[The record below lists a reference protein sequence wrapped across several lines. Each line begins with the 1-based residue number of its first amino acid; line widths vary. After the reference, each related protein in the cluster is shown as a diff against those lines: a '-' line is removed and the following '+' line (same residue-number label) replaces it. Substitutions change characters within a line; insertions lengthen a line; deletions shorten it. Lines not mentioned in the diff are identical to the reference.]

1 MNIIIPLNSSYLRD
15 RYGIDGNFLELLK
28 TEVLPNTLDRLSF
41 DDRVNIIEIV
51 TDSEIH
57 NIAES
62 YSKVVLNTIDIGNL
76 QNANDVVRN
85 ILKVRLTSSD
95 IIVQLNILYPFVSLD
110 SMNRGHE
117 KVKTGL
123 SSSAIGSFTNSAAE
137 TNLELIKTADIGVFS
152 IYKES
157 TFESCYERAPP
168 PVEIIGMKASE
179 LVSLRSKVDLNI
191 YELVVNSGYKI

>member
-57 NIAES
+57 NIADP

-110 SMNRGHE
+110 SMIRGHE

-157 TFESCYERAPP
+157 TFERFSG
-168 PVEIIGMKASE
+168 INFNISASF
-179 LVSLRSKVDLNI
+179 I
-191 YELVVNSGYKI
+191 T